1 MRAIFKESQKRI
13 LEKKNLILFFKR
25 DEKDLDKSS
34 IDEPEDMQL
43 ARMARPLMQK
53 GQGRPISRM
62 GGEKMKKK

>member
-1 MRAIFKESQKRI
+1 M
-13 LEKKNLILFFKR
+13 
-25 DEKDLDKSS
+25 DKSS

-62 GGEKMKKK
+62 GGEKSEEEMMIDKKKIKKL